1 MPSSTQSLTVL
12 FIYRA
17 YWTLNLFLSD
27 ESNQHK
33 YVYMAMCRSEWTAA
47 CDATGEKRMQT
58 FFVVRRVS
66 ILNMFLFCL
75 WWRQSINLLF
85 LKARQLI
92 RICIPLCEEMP
103 AYFFFLLALHLYVAI
118 VVVYKNIETT
128 MLTRSK
134 RPVYMTFLI
143 ELKFDNFFW
152 VRRRSRSIQYN
163 DDDDD
168 SRSMRSI
175 WSTWIYICFVFFLS
189 IFHLY
194 FAMEFFP
201 NFGPENEFCLLFSYL
216 VFSYLYLILSMLLL
230 LLFVFRI
237 KALLYCEIDARLAC
251 RQFMTAEGIKLW

>member
-1 MPSSTQSLTVL
+1 MRRDAGIFFFSSCS
-12 FIYRA
+12 
-17 YWTLNLFLSD
+17 S
-27 ESNQHK
+27 
-33 YVYMAMCRSEWTAA
+33 
-47 CDATGEKRMQT
+47 
-58 FFVVRRVS
+58 
-66 ILNMFLFCL
+66 
-75 WWRQSINLLF
+75 
-85 LKARQLI
+85 
-92 RICIPLCEEMP
+92 PLCGNCCCLQEHRNHYADEEQETR
-103 AYFFFLLALHLYVAI
+103 LYDI
-118 VVVYKNIETT
+118 SNRIE
-128 MLTRSK
+128 
-134 RPVYMTFLI
+134 I
-143 ELKFDNFFW
+143 WHFFW